1 MNPEDDDRTI
11 IRPPGG
17 PRTGQHPASTAAT
30 PGTAYPPTQAM
41 PPSPPSPP
49 TQTMPSPRPPATSM
63 PTSGATSMPTT
74 AAPSVS
80 TGGPNHALTL
90 EAGTRLG
97 EFEVTKT
104 IGEGGFGIVYLAWD
118 HSLDRKVALKEY
130 MPTSLAYRAGPTD
143 IRPRSE
149 RHKETFDAGMKS
161 FINEA
166 KLLAQFDHP
175 SLLKVYR
182 FWEANGTAYMVMP
195 FLEGATVRDT
205 VRAMGAPPSESWIL
219 GLLAP
224 LFDALAMLHA
234 SQIYH
239 RDIAPD
245 NVLLMADT
253 GRPLLLDFGAAR
265 RVIGDMTQALT
276 AILKP
281 GYAPVEQYADM
292 PGLKQGP
299 WTDVYALA
307 AVVHWMI
314 MSKTPP
320 PSVGRLFDDPYVP
333 LVQSAAGRYSEPFL
347 RAIDHALAVLPEK
360 RTTSIEAM
368 RAELFGD
375 AMPASAP
382 APAASLG
389 GIGAH
394 EVPRSQPPQR
404 TQSQGH
410 EPTRQA
416 VPATSVQ
423 PTRVEEA
430 ATPSPASA
438 SRMPLVAGGVGLV
451 VVAALAAFALWPK
464 ATPPAPT
471 ATTAT
476 PTVATPAITPPA
488 ASAVA
493 ASAAMTAP
501 VVVTAPPVA
510 PTVVSPPAS
519 AATATAAPETLP
531 SRDAPTTST
540 TPARPVAAADP
551 KPPSRK
557 PPATTP
563 VESKERPPAAAPAQ
577 ARPVEPK
584 TADNSAECA
593 RIFQLIS
600 LGQADQAVMDRF
612 RALRC
617 R

>member
-1 MNPEDDDRTI
+1 MNPEEDDRTI
-11 IRPPGG
+11 IRPRSGL
-17 PRTGQHPASTAAT
+17 RTGQIPASSPAAD
-30 PGTAYPPTQAM
+30 PGTAYPPTQAQPPTM
-41 PPSPPSPP
+41 PP
-49 TQTMPSPRPPATSM
+49 TSA
-63 PTSGATSMPTT
+63 ATSMPTT
-74 AAPSVS
+74 AAPSVT
-80 TGGPNHALTL
+80 TGGPNHSLTL
-90 EAGTRLG
+90 EPGTRLG

-143 IRPRSE
+143 IKPRSE
-149 RHKETFDAGMKS
+149 RHQETFEAGLRS

-195 FLEGATVRDT
+195 FLEGKTVRDT
-205 VRAMGAPPSESWIL
+205 VRGLPSPPEEAWIL

-224 LFDALAMLHA
+224 LFDALVMLHTA
-234 SQIYH
+234 QIYH

-314 MSKTPP
+314 MGKTPP

-333 LVQSAAGRYSEPFL
+333 LAQSAAGRYSDAFL
-347 RAIDHALAVLPEK
+347 RAIDHGLAVMPEK

-368 RAELFGD
+368 RVELFGGTL
-375 AMPASAP
+375 PTSAP
-382 APAASLG
+382 APAP
-389 GIGAH
+389 GAGAGVQD
-394 EVPRSQPPQR
+394 VPRSQPHTGTETQRPER
-404 TQSQGH
+404 TQQM
-410 EPTRQA
+410 PLTQRQERA
-416 VPATSVQ
+416 EVPATAAPQ
-423 PTRVEEA
+423 PA
-430 ATPSPASA
+430 GG
-438 SRMPLVAGGVGLV
+438 SRMPLVVGGLGLLL
-451 VVAALAAFALWPK
+451 VAALAAFALWPK
-464 ATPPAPT
+464 ATPPGTT
-471 ATTAT
+471 ATTVPA
-476 PTVATPAITPPA
+476 VATPSTGVPPA
-488 ASAVA
+488 ASAIA
-493 ASAAMTAP
+493 ASLPAP
-501 VVVTAPPVA
+501 TSVVATPARPDAPAVPTPASAAPPVA
-510 PTVVSPPAS
+510 TVAPA
-519 AATATAAPETLP
+519 TLP
-531 SRDAPTTST
+531 SRD
-540 TPARPVAAADP
+540 TPPATDATRPSADP
-551 KPPSRK
+551 ETKTVVRK
-557 PPATTP
+557 PPPTRAETRPETRERPAAP
-563 VESKERPPAAAPAQ
+563 VE

-584 TADNSAECA
+584 VSDNGAECA

-600 LGQADQAVMDRF
+600 LGQADQSVMDRF
-612 RALRC
+612 RTLRC

>member
-17 PRTGQHPASTAAT
+17 PRTGQVPASPAAA
-30 PGTAYPPTQAM
+30 PGAA
-41 PPSPPSPP
+41 SPP
-49 TQTMPSPRPPATSM
+49 TQTIAATMPRTAAATAM
-63 PTSGATSMPTT
+63 PTSGTSSMPTT
-74 AAPSVS
+74 AAPSVA

-90 EAGTRLG
+90 AAGTRLG

-130 MPTSLAYRAGPTD
+130 MPTSLAYRAGATD
-143 IRPRSE
+143 IKPRSE
-149 RHKETFDAGMKS
+149 RHQETFEAGLKS

-166 KLLAQFDHP
+166 KMLAQFEHP

-195 FLEGATVRDT
+195 FLEGSTVRDT
-205 VRAMGAPPSESWIL
+205 VRAMPEPPDEAWIL

-224 LFDALAMLHA
+224 LLDALVVLHSA
-234 SQIYH
+234 QIYH

-314 MSKTPP
+314 MRKTPP

-333 LVQSAAGRYSEPFL
+333 LAQSAAGRYSDTFL
-347 RAIDHALAVLPEK
+347 RAIDHALAVMPEK

-368 RAELFGD
+368 RVELFGGTL
-375 AMPASAP
+375 PASAP
-382 APAASLG
+382 TPAAPAAG
-389 GIGAH
+389 TATQ
-394 EVPRSQPPQR
+394 EVPRSQSHPR
-404 TQSQGH
+404 TETLRH
-410 EPTRQA
+410 EPTRQM
-416 VPATSVQ
+416 VPPTTQ
-423 PTRVEEA
+423 PARLGTEPA
-430 ATPSPASA
+430 APTPAAS
-438 SRMPLVAGGVGLV
+438 SKMPLVAGGIGLI

-464 ATPPAPT
+464 ATPPGPTTPTVVAPAVTTAPAAPSGPAPTPVVATPRADTPAVVAPAASAPPAT
-471 ATTAT
+471 ATTAPT
-476 PTVATPAITPPA
+476 PLPARDA
-488 ASAVA
+488 ASSSEA
-493 ASAAMTAP
+493 TH
-501 VVVTAPPVA
+501 
-510 PTVVSPPAS
+510 PT
-519 AATATAAPETLP
+519 
-531 SRDAPTTST
+531 
-540 TPARPVAAADP
+540 AAADP
-551 KPPSRK
+551 KPVVRK
-557 PPATTP
+557 PPPSRIVETP
-563 VESKERPPAAAPAQ
+563 PETRERPPAPAQ

-584 TADNSAECA
+584 ATDNSAECA

-612 RALRC
+612 RTLRC

>member
-17 PRTGQHPASTAAT
+17 PRTGQIPASAGAV

-41 PPSPPSPP
+41 PPAAP
-49 TQTMPSPRPPATSM
+49 TQTMPAARPPATSM
-63 PTSGATSMPTT
+63 PTSGPSAMPT
-74 AAPSVS
+74 SVS
-80 TGGPNHALTL
+80 PTTGGPSHALTL

-130 MPTSLAYRAGPTD
+130 MPTSLAFRSGPTD
-143 IRPRSE
+143 IKPRSE
-149 RHKETFDAGMKS
+149 RHQETFEAGLKS

-195 FLEGATVRDT
+195 FLEGSTVRDT
-205 VRAMGAPPSESWIL
+205 VRAMGGPPSESWIL

-224 LFDALAMLHA
+224 LLDALAMLHA

-245 NVLLMADT
+245 NVLLLADT

-314 MSKTPP
+314 TSKTPP

-333 LVQSAAGRYSEPFL
+333 LAQSAAGRYSDAFL

-360 RTTSIEAM
+360 RTPSVEAM

-375 AMPASAP
+375 AAP
-382 APAASLG
+382 VSPLPTGAGTGTAPQD
-389 GIGAH
+389 
-394 EVPRSQPPQR
+394 VPRSQPHPR
-404 TQSQGH
+404 TETQ
-410 EPTRQA
+410 TRQR
-416 VPATSVQ
+416 VPPTSVQ
-423 PTRVEEA
+423 PPRVDEPQMPA
-430 ATPSPASA
+430 RTSP

-451 VVAALAAFALWPK
+451 VVAALVAFALWPK
-464 ATPPAPT
+464 KTPPAPT
-471 ATTAT
+471 
-476 PTVATPAITPPA
+476 PTVVTPAVAPPT

-493 ASAAMTAP
+493 ASAATPAP
-501 VVVTAPPVA
+501 VVVTAPPVIPAVVA
-510 PTVVSPPAS
+510 PAAS
-519 AATATAAPETLP
+519 TATATATPETLP
-531 SRDAPTTST
+531 PRDASPTVT
-540 TPARPVAAADP
+540 TPPKPVAAADP
-551 KPPSRK
+551 KPPVRK
-557 PPATTP
+557 PPPSTTP
-563 VESKERPPAAAPAQ
+563 PETRERPPAPVQ
-577 ARPVEPK
+577 ARPEPK

-600 LGQADQAVMDRF
+600 LGQADQSVMDRF
-612 RALRC
+612 RTLRC

>member
-11 IRPPGG
+11 IRPRSG
-17 PRTGQHPASTAAT
+17 PRSGQTPAPPAAD
-30 PGTAYPPTQAM
+30 PGTAYPATQAV
-41 PPSPPSPP
+41 PP
-49 TQTMPSPRPPATSM
+49 TVP
-63 PTSGATSMPTT
+63 PTSAAPSMPTT
-74 AAPSVS
+74 AAPAVT

-97 EFEVTKT
+97 EFEVTRT

-143 IRPRSE
+143 IKPRSE
-149 RHKETFDAGMKS
+149 RHRETFEAGLKS

-195 FLEGATVRDT
+195 FLEGATVRDS
-205 VRAMGAPPSESWIL
+205 VRAMPTPPGETWIL

-224 LFDALAMLHA
+224 LFDALVMLHA

-307 AVVHWMI
+307 AVVHWII
-314 MSKTPP
+314 MGKTPP

-333 LVQSAAGRYSEPFL
+333 LAQSAAGRYSDAFL
-347 RAIDHALAVLPEK
+347 RAIDHGLAVMPEK

-368 RAELFGD
+368 RVELFGGTL
-375 AMPASAP
+375 PASAP
-382 APAASLG
+382 APAASAAG
-389 GIGAH
+389 TAAH
-394 EVPRSQPPQR
+394 EVPRSQPHPRTETLQHERTEQR
-404 TQSQGH
+404 VATTGQRPRP
-410 EPTRQA
+410 EAP
-416 VPATSVQ
+416 PAGA
-423 PTRVEEA
+423 PL
-430 ATPSPASA
+430 PSGGSK
-438 SRMPLVAGGVGLV
+438 MPFIAGGLGLI
-451 VVAALAAFALWPK
+451 VVAALAAFALWPNR
-464 ATPPAPT
+464 TPPG

-476 PTVATPAITPPA
+476 PTIATPAVTPPPA
-488 ASAVA
+488 ASAAATSVPATPPAVA
-493 ASAAMTAP
+493 TTPRQDTPSVLPAATSTAP
-501 VVVTAPPVA
+501 GATVT
-510 PTVVSPPAS
+510 PT
-519 AATATAAPETLP
+519 TLP
-531 SRDAPTTST
+531 SRGTPPVVDATTRPST
-540 TPARPVAAADP
+540 DADP
-551 KPPSRK
+551 KPVVRK
-557 PPATTP
+557 PPP
-563 VESKERPPAAAPAQ
+563 PRVESRQEPRERTDAPTET
-577 ARPVEPK
+577 RPVQPK
-584 TADNSAECA
+584 AADNTAECA

-600 LGQADQAVMDRF
+600 LGQADQSVMDRF

>member
-17 PRTGQHPASTAAT
+17 PRPGQIPASPAAA
-30 PGTAYPPTQAM
+30 PDAAYPPTQTLPATVPM
-41 PPSPPSPP
+41 AP
-49 TQTMPSPRPPATSM
+49 TATSM
-63 PTSGATSMPTT
+63 PASAAASMPTT
-74 AAPSVS
+74 AAPSVT

-130 MPTSLAYRAGPTD
+130 MPTSLAYRAGPSD
-143 IRPRSE
+143 IKPRSE

-195 FLEGATVRDT
+195 FLEGATVRDS
-205 VRAMGAPPSESWIL
+205 VRAMPAPPGETWIL

-307 AVVHWMI
+307 AVVHWVI
-314 MSKTPP
+314 MGKTPP

-333 LVQSAAGRYSEPFL
+333 LAQSAARRYSDAFL
-347 RAIDHALAVLPEK
+347 RAIDHGLAVMPEK
-360 RTTSIEAM
+360 RTPSIEAM
-368 RAELFGD
+368 RVELFGG
-375 AMPASAP
+375 ALPASAP
-382 APAASLG
+382 SQPVPAGGMASQ
-389 GIGAH
+389 
-394 EVPRSQPPQR
+394 EVPRSQPHPHTQTQR
-404 TQSQGH
+404 H
-410 EPTRQA
+410 EPAGQSG
-416 VPATSVQ
+416 PATGQ
-423 PTRVEEA
+423 QARPAE
-430 ATPSPASA
+430 PSSPVRASA
-438 SRMPLVAGGVGLV
+438 GKVPLVAGGIGLV

-464 ATPPAPT
+464 PTPPDTPTT

-476 PTVATPAITPPA
+476 PTVA
-488 ASAVA
+488 
-493 ASAAMTAP
+493 
-501 VVVTAPPVA
+501 A
-510 PTVVSPPAS
+510 PTVAAAPPAS
-519 AATATAAPETLP
+519 AATASAPPPTPVVATPRMDIPAVVPP
-531 SRDAPTTST
+531 SVE
-540 TPARPVAAADP
+540 PARPTAAADP
-551 KPPSRK
+551 KPVVR
-557 PPATTP
+557 
-563 VESKERPPAAAPAQ
+563 RPPAARTETPPETREPSTAPAQ

-584 TADNSAECA
+584 ATDNSAECA

-600 LGQADQAVMDRF
+600 LGQANQSVMDRF
-612 RALRC
+612 RVLRC

>member
-11 IRPPGG
+11 IRPRSG
-17 PRTGQHPASTAAT
+17 PRTGQIPASPAAD
-30 PGTAYPPTQAM
+30 PGTAYPPTQAL
-41 PPSPPSPP
+41 PTTPPP
-49 TQTMPSPRPPATSM
+49 TSA
-63 PTSGATSMPTT
+63 ATSMPTT
-74 AAPSVS
+74 AAPSVT
-80 TGGPNHALTL
+80 TGGPNHSLTL

-104 IGEGGFGIVYLAWD
+104 LGEGGFGIVYLAWD

-143 IRPRSE
+143 IKPRSE
-149 RHKETFDAGMKS
+149 RHRETFDAGMKS

-205 VRAMGAPPSESWIL
+205 VRAMPSPPGEAWIL

-224 LFDALAMLHA
+224 LFDALVMLHTA
-234 SQIYH
+234 QIYH

-245 NVLLMADT
+245 NVLIMADT

-314 MSKTPP
+314 MGKTPP

-333 LVQSAAGRYSEPFL
+333 LATSAAGRYSDAFL
-347 RAIDHALAVLPEK
+347 RAIDHGLAVMPEK
-360 RTTSIEAM
+360 RTASVEAM
-368 RAELFGD
+368 RVELFGGSLP
-375 AMPASAP
+375 ASVPLPPATGASAP
-382 APAASLG
+382 LQD
-389 GIGAH
+389 
-394 EVPRSQPPQR
+394 VPRSQPHAR
-404 TQSQGH
+404 TQTQQL
-410 EPTRQA
+410 ERTQQTVPPTERRERTEGPAPIAPQA
-416 VPATSVQ
+416 SGG
-423 PTRVEEA
+423 
-430 ATPSPASA
+430 
-438 SRMPLVAGGVGLV
+438 SRMPLVAGGLGLV

-464 ATPPAPT
+464 ATPPG
-471 ATTAT
+471 TTAT
-476 PTVATPAITPPA
+476 NTPAVATPAVVVPPAASTAAASVTVPTAVVATPVQADAPPAQAAASSTPPA
-488 ASAVA
+488 A
-493 ASAAMTAP
+493 T
-501 VVVTAPPVA
+501 VT
-510 PTVVSPPAS
+510 PA
-519 AATATAAPETLP
+519 TLP
-531 SRDAPTTST
+531 SRDTPPVATTTRPSVDPDAKPVVRKPPPTRAETRPE
-540 TPARPVAAADP
+540 TPRERPVA
-551 KPPSRK
+551 
-557 PPATTP
+557 P
-563 VESKERPPAAAPAQ
+563 VE

-584 TADNSAECA
+584 ANDNSAECA

-600 LGQADQAVMDRF
+600 LGQADQSVMDRF

>member
-1 MNPEDDDRTI
+1 MNSEEEDDRTI
-11 IRPPGG
+11 IRPRGG
-17 PRTGQHPASTAAT
+17 PRTGQIPASPIAG
-30 PGTAYPPTQAM
+30 PGTTYPPTQ
-41 PPSPPSPP
+41 
-49 TQTMPSPRPPATSM
+49 TIPATV
-63 PTSGATSMPTT
+63 PATAAATSMPTT
-74 AAPSVS
+74 AAPST
-80 TGGPNHALTL
+80 TGGPNHSLTL
-90 EAGTRLG
+90 EPGTRLG

-130 MPTSLAYRAGPTD
+130 MPSSLAYRSGPTD
-143 IRPRSE
+143 IKARSE
-149 RHKETFDAGMKS
+149 RHQETFEAGLKS

-205 VRAMGAPPSESWIL
+205 IRAMPSPPGETWIL

-224 LFDALAMLHA
+224 LFDALVMLHTA
-234 SQIYH
+234 QIYH

-307 AVVHWMI
+307 AVVHWII
-314 MSKTPP
+314 MGKTPP

-333 LVQSAAGRYSEPFL
+333 LALSAAGRYSDSFL
-347 RAIDHALAVLPEK
+347 RAIDHGLAVMPEK

-368 RAELFGD
+368 RQELFGG
-375 AMPASAP
+375 AGPASAA
-382 APAASLG
+382 APATPSTG
-389 GIGAH
+389 TTPH
-394 EVPRSQPPQR
+394 DVPRSQPHPP
-404 TQSQGH
+404 TQTLRH
-410 EPTRQA
+410 ERPPELPPLTERHDPSRAEQA
-416 VPATSVQ
+416 
-423 PTRVEEA
+423 A
-430 ATPSPASA
+430 APSRSG
-438 SRMPLVAGGVGLV
+438 SWMPLVAGGLGLI

-464 ATPPAPT
+464 PAP
-471 ATTAT
+471 
-476 PTVATPAITPPA
+476 
-488 ASAVA
+488 SG
-493 ASAAMTAP
+493 
-501 VVVTAPPVA
+501 
-510 PTVVSPPAS
+510 
-519 AATATAAPETLP
+519 AATATTGTPTIAAPVATGDRAGAASVPATTPVVASPARQDSPAVVQAPASTAPAVVVAPATLP
-531 SRDAPTTST
+531 SRD
-540 TPARPVAAADP
+540 TPSVVEATRPIVDPDP
-551 KPPSRK
+551 KPVVRK
-557 PPATTP
+557 PAAPRT
-563 VESKERPPAAAPAQ
+563 ESRPETLERPAAPAQ
-577 ARPVEPK
+577 TRPVEPK
-584 TADNSAECA
+584 AADNSAECA

-600 LGQADQAVMDRF
+600 LGQADQSVMDRF

>member
-1 MNPEDDDRTI
+1 MNSEEDDRTI
-11 IRPPGG
+11 IRPRGG
-17 PRTGQHPASTAAT
+17 PRTGQIPASPGAD
-30 PGTAYPPTQAM
+30 PGTTYPPTQSQPA
-41 PPSPPSPP
+41 
-49 TQTMPSPRPPATSM
+49 TMPVTSA
-63 PTSGATSMPTT
+63 ATSMPTT
-74 AAPSVS
+74 AAPSVT
-80 TGGPNHALTL
+80 TGGPNHSLTL
-90 EAGTRLG
+90 EPGTRLG

-143 IRPRSE
+143 IKPRSE
-149 RHKETFDAGMKS
+149 RHQETFEAGLKS

-182 FWEANGTAYMVMP
+182 FWDANGTAYMVMP
-195 FLEGATVRDT
+195 FLEGGTVRDT
-205 VRAMGAPPSESWIL
+205 VRAMPTPPGETWIL

-224 LFDALAMLHA
+224 LFDALDMLHA

-307 AVVHWMI
+307 AVVHWII
-314 MSKTPP
+314 MGKTPP

-333 LVQSAAGRYSEPFL
+333 LAQSAAGRYSDAFL
-347 RAIDHALAVLPEK
+347 RAIDHGLAVMPEK

-368 RAELFGD
+368 RQELFGSGL
-375 AMPASAP
+375 PTSAP
-382 APAASLG
+382 SRPAAVG
-389 GIGAH
+389 GMATQD
-394 EVPRSQPPQR
+394 VPRSQPHPR
-404 TQSQGH
+404 TQTQRH
-410 EPTRQA
+410 EPTRQMSPPTQQPAPSSIAAPPQVSKSKLPLVLGGLALLAIAAAAA
-416 VPATSVQ
+416 VFALRPKPVPVGVPDVVTPPTITAPATAPSAAVT
-423 PTRVEEA
+423 PPVA
-430 ATPSPASA
+430 ATPSVTS
-438 SRMPLVAGGVGLV
+438 
-451 VVAALAAFALWPK
+451 
-464 ATPPAPT
+464 PP
-471 ATTAT
+471 
-476 PTVATPAITPPA
+476 IG
-488 ASAVA
+488 
-493 ASAAMTAP
+493 
-501 VVVTAPPVA
+501 A
-510 PTVVSPPAS
+510 PTVVEP
-519 AATATAAPETLP
+519 ATAATPPTSPPTLP
-531 SRDAPTTST
+531 ARDTPPIVAPV
-540 TPARPVAAADP
+540 RPGVDADL
-551 KPPSRK
+551 KPPIRK
-557 PPATTP
+557 PPP
-563 VESKERPPAAAPAQ
+563 VKQEVPRERPAEV
-577 ARPVEPK
+577 RPVEPK
-584 TADNSAECA
+584 PANDSSAECA
-593 RIFQLIS
+593 RIFQQMS
-600 LGQADQAVMDRF
+600 LGQADQSTMDRF

>member
-1 MNPEDDDRTI
+1 MNPEEEEDRTI
-11 IRPPGG
+11 IRPRGG
-17 PRTGQHPASTAAT
+17 PRTGQIPASPPAD
-30 PGTAYPPTQAM
+30 PGTTYPPTQ
-41 PPSPPSPP
+41 
-49 TQTMPSPRPPATSM
+49 TIPATI
-63 PTSGATSMPTT
+63 PVTSAATSMPTT
-74 AAPSVS
+74 AAPSVT
-80 TGGPNHALTL
+80 TGGPNHSLTL
-90 EAGTRLG
+90 GPGTRLG

-130 MPTSLAYRAGPTD
+130 MPTSLAFRSGPTD
-143 IRPRSE
+143 IKPRSE
-149 RHKETFDAGMKS
+149 RHQETFEAGLKS

-195 FLEGATVRDT
+195 FLEGATVRDS
-205 VRAMGAPPSESWIL
+205 VRAMPSPPGETWIL

-224 LFDALAMLHA
+224 LFDALVMLHTA
-234 SQIYH
+234 QIYH

-307 AVVHWMI
+307 AVVHWII
-314 MSKTPP
+314 MGKTPP

-333 LVQSAAGRYSEPFL
+333 LAQSAAGRYSDAFL
-347 RAIDHALAVLPEK
+347 RAIDHGLAVMPEK

-368 RAELFGD
+368 RVELFGG
-375 AMPASAP
+375 AIPASAP
-382 APAASLG
+382 APAGAAG
-389 GIGAH
+389 VAAH
-394 EVPRSQPPQR
+394 EVPRSQPHPRTETLRHER
-404 TQSQGH
+404 TQQVVP
-410 EPTRQA
+410 PTEQRDRPYA
-416 VPATSVQ
+416 
-423 PTRVEEA
+423 EA
-430 ATPSPASA
+430 ATAPAPSS
-438 SRMPLVAGGVGLV
+438 SKMPLVAGGLGLI

-464 ATPPAPT
+464 PA
-471 ATTAT
+471 
-476 PTVATPAITPPA
+476 PPA
-488 ASAVA
+488 A
-493 ASAAMTAP
+493 ASVPATVPVIASPVRQDSPPVVQAPASTAP
-501 VVVTAPPVA
+501 VVVVA
-510 PTVVSPPAS
+510 PA
-519 AATATAAPETLP
+519 TLP
-531 SRDAPTTST
+531 SRD
-540 TPARPVAAADP
+540 TPAVVEATRPSTDPDP
-551 KPPSRK
+551 KPVVRK
-557 PPATTP
+557 PPP
-563 VESKERPPAAAPAQ
+563 PRVETRPETRERPAAPAET
-577 ARPVEPK
+577 RPVEAKP
-584 TADNSAECA
+584 ADNSAECA

-600 LGQADQAVMDRF
+600 LGQADQSVMDRF

>member
-17 PRTGQHPASTAAT
+17 PRTGQIPASPAAGATA
-30 PGTAYPPTQAM
+30 AYPPTQAM
-41 PPSPPSPP
+41 PPA
-49 TQTMPSPRPPATSM
+49 QPATSM
-63 PTSGATSMPTT
+63 PTSAPTSSTQ
-74 AAPSVS
+74 SVT

-90 EAGTRLG
+90 EPGTRLG

-130 MPTSLAYRAGPTD
+130 MPTSLAYRAGATE
-143 IRPRSE
+143 IKPRSE
-149 RHKETFDAGMKS
+149 RHRETFEAGLKS

-205 VRAMGAPPSESWIL
+205 VRGMGAPPPESWIL

-314 MSKTPP
+314 TSKTPP

-333 LVQSAAGRYSEPFL
+333 LAQTPPAATATPSCARSTTAW
-347 RAIDHALAVLPEK
+347 RCMPEK
-360 RTTSIEAM
+360 RTPPIEAM
-368 RAELFGD
+368 RAELFGTPVPAAAPVTHAPLGGGAGTTCPARSRIRGPRRFATNRRGQTVPPTEQRMRTEVHPAARSPAGEQQD
-375 AMPASAP
+375 AARRRRRRRDRRRRAGRVRDVAQVASARP
-382 APAASLG
+382 PTTTPTVAAPAVTTAPAASVATTG
-389 GIGAH
+389 T
-394 EVPRSQPPQR
+394 SM
-404 TQSQGH
+404 
-410 EPTRQA
+410 PTR
-416 VPATSVQ
+416 SS
-423 PTRVEEA
+423 RHRRSMRR
-430 ATPSPASA
+430 PS
-438 SRMPLVAGGVGLV
+438 SRPRPRPL
-451 VVAALAAFALWPK
+451 P
-464 ATPPAPT
+464 
-471 ATTAT
+471 
-476 PTVATPAITPPA
+476 
-488 ASAVA
+488 
-493 ASAAMTAP
+493 
-501 VVVTAPPVA
+501 
-510 PTVVSPPAS
+510 
-519 AATATAAPETLP
+519 
-531 SRDAPTTST
+531 R
-540 TPARPVAAADP
+540 R
-551 KPPSRK
+551 
-557 PPATTP
+557 
-563 VESKERPPAAAPAQ
+563 
-577 ARPVEPK
+577 
-584 TADNSAECA
+584 
-593 RIFQLIS
+593 
-600 LGQADQAVMDRF
+600 
-612 RALRC
+612 
-617 R
+617 

>member
-17 PRTGQHPASTAAT
+17 PRTGQHPASPAAA
-30 PGTAYPPTQAM
+30 PGAPYPATQAV
-41 PPSPPSPP
+41 PPAAP
-49 TQTMPSPRPPATSM
+49 TQTMPAGRPPSTSM
-63 PTSGATSMPTT
+63 PTSAATSLPTT
-74 AAPSVS
+74 AGQAVT

-90 EAGTRLG
+90 EAGARLG

-104 IGEGGFGIVYLAWD
+104 LGEGGFGIVYLAWD

-130 MPTSLAYRAGPTD
+130 MPTSLAYRAGPSD
-143 IRPRSE
+143 IKPRSE
-149 RHKETFDAGMKS
+149 RHRETFEAGLKS

-195 FLEGATVRDT
+195 FLEGATLRDT
-205 VRAMGAPPSESWIL
+205 VRAMGGPPPESWIL

-245 NVLLMADT
+245 NVLLLAET

-314 MSKTPP
+314 TSKTPP

-333 LVQSAAGRYSEPFL
+333 LAQSAAGRYSDAFL

-360 RTTSIEAM
+360 RTASIEAM
-368 RAELFGD
+368 RAELFG
-375 AMPASAP
+375 AAL
-382 APAASLG
+382 PAATPLPGSTS
-389 GIGAH
+389 GALPQD
-394 EVPRSQPPQR
+394 VPRSQPQPQPQR
-404 TQSQGH
+404 L
-410 EPTRQA
+410 EPTRQV
-416 VPATSVQ
+416 VPPTVP
-423 PTRVEEA
+423 PTRGEGSTA
-430 ATPSPASA
+430 PAPAPA
-438 SRMPLVAGGVGLV
+438 SRMPLVAGGIGLV
-451 VVAALAAFALWPK
+451 VVAALAAVALWPK

-471 ATTAT
+471 STAT
-476 PTVATPAITPPA
+476 PTVAKPAVTSPAATPPP

-493 ASAAMTAP
+493 SSAPAPAP

-510 PTVVSPPAS
+510 PAAVSPAAS
-519 AATATAAPETLP
+519 TTAATTPAELP
-531 SRDAPTTST
+531 PAPTT
-540 TPARPVAAADP
+540 TPARPVATAEP
-551 KPPSRK
+551 KPPVKK
-557 PPATTP
+557 PPPAPPETR
-563 VESKERPPAAAPAQ
+563 ERPAAPVQ

-593 RIFQLIS
+593 RIFTLIS
-600 LGQADQAVMDRF
+600 LGQADQSVMDRF
-612 RALRC
+612 RVLRC

>member
-1 MNPEDDDRTI
+1 MNSEEEDDRTI
-11 IRPPGG
+11 IRPRGG
-17 PRTGQHPASTAAT
+17 PRTGQIPASPIAG
-30 PGTAYPPTQAM
+30 PGTTYPPTQ
-41 PPSPPSPP
+41 
-49 TQTMPSPRPPATSM
+49 TIPATV
-63 PTSGATSMPTT
+63 PATAAATSMPTT
-74 AAPSVS
+74 AAPST
-80 TGGPNHALTL
+80 TGGPNHSLTL
-90 EAGTRLG
+90 EPGTRLG

-130 MPTSLAYRAGPTD
+130 MPSSLAYRSGPTD
-143 IRPRSE
+143 IKARSE
-149 RHKETFDAGMKS
+149 RHQETFEAGLKS

-205 VRAMGAPPSESWIL
+205 IRAMPSPPGETWIL

-224 LFDALAMLHA
+224 LFDALVMLHTA
-234 SQIYH
+234 QIYH

-307 AVVHWMI
+307 AVVHWII
-314 MSKTPP
+314 MGKTPP

-333 LVQSAAGRYSEPFL
+333 LAQSAAGRYSDAFL
-347 RAIDHALAVLPEK
+347 RAIDHGLAVMPEK

-368 RAELFGD
+368 RQELFGG
-375 AMPASAP
+375 AGPASAA
-382 APAASLG
+382 APATPSTG
-389 GIGAH
+389 TTPH
-394 EVPRSQPPQR
+394 DVPRSQPHPPTQALRHERPPQLPPL
-404 TQSQGH
+404 TQRHDPS
-410 EPTRQA
+410 RA
-416 VPATSVQ
+416 
-423 PTRVEEA
+423 EEA
-430 ATPSPASA
+430 AAPSRSG
-438 SRMPLVAGGVGLV
+438 SWMPLVAGGLGLI

-464 ATPPAPT
+464 PAPPGAT
-471 ATTAT
+471 SVPATT
-476 PTVATPAITPPA
+476 PVVASPARQDSPA
-488 ASAVA
+488 VVQAPAS
-493 ASAAMTAP
+493 TAP
-501 VVVTAPPVA
+501 AVVVAPA
-510 PTVVSPPAS
+510 
-519 AATATAAPETLP
+519 TLP
-531 SRDAPTTST
+531 SRD
-540 TPARPVAAADP
+540 TPSVVEATRPIVDPDP
-551 KPPSRK
+551 KPVVRK
-557 PPATTP
+557 PAAPRT
-563 VESKERPPAAAPAQ
+563 ESRPETLERPAAPAQ
-577 ARPVEPK
+577 TRPVEPK
-584 TADNSAECA
+584 AADNSAECA

-600 LGQADQAVMDRF
+600 LGQADQSVMDRF

>member
-17 PRTGQHPASTAAT
+17 PRTGQIPAPSAAA
-30 PGTAYPPTQAM
+30 PAAAP
-41 PPSPPSPP
+41 PP
-49 TQTMPSPRPPATSM
+49 TQTIAATMPKSAAATSM
-63 PTSGATSMPTT
+63 STSGTTSMPTT
-74 AAPSVS
+74 SPPSGA
-80 TGGPNHALTL
+80 TGGPGHALTL
-90 EAGTRLG
+90 APGTRLG

-130 MPTSLAYRAGPTD
+130 MPTSLAYRAGAAD
-143 IRPRSE
+143 IKPRSE
-149 RHKETFDAGMKS
+149 RHRETFDAGMKS

-166 KLLAQFDHP
+166 KMLAQFDHP

-205 VRAMGAPPSESWIL
+205 VRAMPGPPDEAWIL

-224 LFDALAMLHA
+224 LLDALVMLHS

-314 MSKTPP
+314 MGKTPP

-333 LVQSAAGRYSEPFL
+333 LAQSAAGRYSDSFL
-347 RAIDHALAVLPEK
+347 RAVDHALAVMPDK
-360 RTTSIEAM
+360 RTPSIEAM
-368 RAELFGD
+368 RVELFGGTP
-375 AMPASAP
+375 PAAAP
-382 APAASLG
+382 APAGPAPVT
-389 GIGAH
+389 AAQ
-394 EVPRSQPPQR
+394 EVPRSQSHPR
-404 TQSQGH
+404 TETLRH
-410 EPTRQA
+410 EPTRQM
-416 VPATSVQ
+416 VPPTGQRALPETQ
-423 PTRVEEA
+423 PT
-430 ATPSPASA
+430 TPTPASG
-438 SRMPLVAGGVGLV
+438 SKMPLVAGGIGLI
-451 VVAALAAFALWPK
+451 VVAALAAFALWPRPTPPGTTTTPTVAAPAVTTAPVTSVASPSAPAPTPIA
-464 ATPPAPT
+464 ATPRVEAPAVAAPSASAAPAAATT
-471 ATTAT
+471 ATTA
-476 PTVATPAITPPA
+476 PTTLPVRDA
-488 ASAVA
+488 ASSTDA
-493 ASAAMTAP
+493 AS
-501 VVVTAPPVA
+501 
-510 PTVVSPPAS
+510 PT
-519 AATATAAPETLP
+519 
-531 SRDAPTTST
+531 
-540 TPARPVAAADP
+540 AAADTKP
-551 KPPSRK
+551 VVRKPPPSRFE
-557 PPATTP
+557 TST
-563 VESKERPPAAAPAQ
+563 ETRERPPAPAQAQ

-584 TADNSAECA
+584 AATDNSAECA

>member
-1 MNPEDDDRTI
+1 
-11 IRPPGG
+11 
-17 PRTGQHPASTAAT
+17 
-30 PGTAYPPTQAM
+30 
-41 PPSPPSPP
+41 
-49 TQTMPSPRPPATSM
+49 
-63 PTSGATSMPTT
+63 
-74 AAPSVS
+74 
-80 TGGPNHALTL
+80 
-90 EAGTRLG
+90 
-97 EFEVTKT
+97 
-104 IGEGGFGIVYLAWD
+104 
-118 HSLDRKVALKEY
+118 

-143 IRPRSE
+143 IKPRSE
-149 RHKETFDAGMKS
+149 RHRETFDAGMKS

-205 VRAMGAPPSESWIL
+205 VRAMPSPPGETWIL

-307 AVVHWMI
+307 AVVHWII
-314 MSKTPP
+314 MGKTPP

-333 LVQSAAGRYSEPFL
+333 LAQSAAGRYSDAFL
-347 RAIDHALAVLPEK
+347 RAIDHALAVMPEK

-368 RAELFGD
+368 RVELFGD
-375 AMPASAP
+375 AL
-382 APAASLG
+382 PAAAP
-389 GIGAH
+389 IAGAAAAGTAAQD
-394 EVPRSQPPQR
+394 VPRSQPHPR
-404 TQSQGH
+404 TETLRH
-410 EPTRQA
+410 EPTRQM
-416 VPATSVQ
+416 VPPTEQAGAAPKRQ
-423 PTRVEEA
+423 PA
-430 ATPSPASA
+430 APTPGSS
-438 SRMPLVAGGVGLV
+438 SRMPLVAGGIGLI

-464 ATPPAPT
+464 STPPGT
-471 ATTAT
+471 TTTA
-476 PTVATPAITPPA
+476 PAVATPAVTVAPAASVAATSAPVPTPVVATPRVDAPVVVAPA
-488 ASAVA
+488 ASAAPA
-493 ASAAMTAP
+493 AATTAP
-501 VVVTAPPVA
+501 ITTPP
-510 PTVVSPPAS
+510 
-519 AATATAAPETLP
+519 
-531 SRDAPTTST
+531 RDAPQRAD
-540 TPARPVAAADP
+540 PARPTAAADP
-551 KPPSRK
+551 KPVARK
-557 PPATTP
+557 PPPPRETP
-563 VESKERPPAAAPAQ
+563 AQPSERPAAPVQ
-577 ARPVEPK
+577 ARPAEPK
-584 TADNSAECA
+584 PTDNSAECA
-593 RIFQLIS
+593 RIFQQIS
-600 LGQADQAVMDRF
+600 LGQADQATMDRL
-612 RALRC
+612 RVLRC

>member
-1 MNPEDDDRTI
+1 M
-11 IRPPGG
+11 
-17 PRTGQHPASTAAT
+17 
-30 PGTAYPPTQAM
+30 PPTSA
-41 PPSPPSPP
+41 
-49 TQTMPSPRPPATSM
+49 
-63 PTSGATSMPTT
+63 ATSMPTT
-74 AAPSVS
+74 AAPSVT

-118 HSLDRKVALKEY
+118 HSLERKVALKEY

-143 IRPRSE
+143 IKPRSE
-149 RHKETFDAGMKS
+149 RHQETFEAGLKS

-175 SLLKVYR
+175 SLLKVHR
-182 FWEANGTAYMVMP
+182 FWQANGTAYMVMP
-195 FLEGATVRDT
+195 FLEGKTVRDT
-205 VRAMGAPPSESWIL
+205 VRGLPSPPDEAWIL

-224 LFDALAMLHA
+224 LFDALVMLHTA
-234 SQIYH
+234 QIYH

-314 MSKTPP
+314 MGKTPP

-333 LVQSAAGRYSEPFL
+333 LAQSAAGRYSDAFL
-347 RAIDHALAVLPEK
+347 RAIDHGLAVMPEK

-368 RAELFGD
+368 RVELFGGTL
-375 AMPASAP
+375 PTSAP
-382 APAASLG
+382 APVP
-389 GIGAH
+389 GAGAGLQD
-394 EVPRSQPPQR
+394 VPRSQPHTRTETQRLER
-404 TQSQGH
+404 TQQIPL
-410 EPTRQA
+410 PTQRQERA
-416 VPATSVQ
+416 EATAAPQ
-423 PTRVEEA
+423 PGGG
-430 ATPSPASA
+430 SKL
-438 SRMPLVAGGVGLV
+438 PLVAGGLGLV

-464 ATPPAPT
+464 ATPPGPT
-471 ATTAT
+471 ATSVPAVVTPSTVVAPAASAITASMPA
-476 PTVATPAITPPA
+476 PTSVVATPARIDTP
-488 ASAVA
+488 AVQA
-493 ASAAMTAP
+493 
-501 VVVTAPPVA
+501 
-510 PTVVSPPAS
+510 PAS
-519 AATATAAPETLP
+519 AAPPSATVAPATLP
-531 SRDAPTTST
+531 SRDTPPAPDATRPSADPDTK
-540 TPARPVAAADP
+540 PVA
-551 KPPSRK
+551 RK
-557 PPATTP
+557 PPPTRTETPPQTRERPAAP
-563 VESKERPPAAAPAQ
+563 VE

-584 TADNSAECA
+584 VSDNAAECA

-600 LGQADQAVMDRF
+600 LGQADQSVMDRF
-612 RALRC
+612 RTLRC